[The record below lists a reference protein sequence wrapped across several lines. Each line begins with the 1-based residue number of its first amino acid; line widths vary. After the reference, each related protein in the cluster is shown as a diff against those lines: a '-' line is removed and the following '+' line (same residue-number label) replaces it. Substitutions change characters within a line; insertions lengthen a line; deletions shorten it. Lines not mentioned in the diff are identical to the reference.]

1 MTQSPNGLNGPMTQS
16 LNHSIPMTSVR
27 LIVNPVS
34 GRGRGA
40 RVAEQ
45 VSRMLHD
52 RGLPHELCL
61 SRSPADPTELARE
74 AVRNRADLVVGIGG
88 DGLINQIATELVG
101 SETTLGIIPVGV
113 GNDFARGLGIPLG
126 VEEACAVV
134 AQGRQQR
141 VDVGKVNERYFF
153 SVAVMGLAAQ
163 VNRRANRFQRVR
175 VSALYSALTVASVL
189 LDTPQSFTLEY
200 DGQTRRCYSWL
211 IAVANTWS
219 CGRGM
224 ALVPAAR
231 ADDGVLDACL
241 VNGMGKMELLYTFPR
256 VFRGRH
262 IYHTGIDTLRGR
274 TMTISADTAC
284 DLYADGER
292 MCPLPAVLTAV
303 PRALKV
309 VVPV

>member
-1 MTQSPNGLNGPMTQS
+1 MKT
-16 LNHSIPMTSVR
+16 VR

-45 VSRMLHD
+45 ASRMLHD
-52 RGLPHELCL
+52 RGLRHELCL
-61 SRSPADPTELARE
+61 SHSPPDPTELARE
-74 AVRNRADLVVGIGG
+74 AVRNRAHLVIGLGG
-88 DGLINQIATELVG
+88 DGLINQIANELVG
-101 SETTLGIIPVGV
+101 SETALGIIPTGV

-126 VEEACAVV
+126 IEEACAVL
-134 AQGRQQR
+134 AQGQTHRI
-141 VDVGKVNERYFF
+141 DVGQVNARYFF

-163 VNRRANRFQRVR
+163 VNRRANQCQRLR

-189 LDTPQSFTLEY
+189 LDTPQSFTLQY

-219 CGRGM
+219 CARGM

-231 ADDGVLDACL
+231 ADDGVLDACI
-241 VNGMGKMELLYTFPR
+241 VNGMGKVELLYTFPR

-262 IYHTGIDTLRGR
+262 IYHTGIETLRGR
-274 TMTISADTAC
+274 TITISADSAC
-284 DLYADGER
+284 ELYADGELIG
-292 MCPLPAVLTAV
+292 PLPAVLNAI
-303 PRALKV
+303 PQALKV
-309 VVPV
+309 VVP

>member
-1 MTQSPNGLNGPMTQS
+1 MN
-16 LNHSIPMTSVR
+16 SVR
-27 LIVNPVS
+27 LIVNPIS

-45 VSRMLHD
+45 VSRILRD
-52 RGLPHELCL
+52 RGLQHELCL
-61 SRSPADPTELARE
+61 SQSPADPTELTRE
-74 AVRNRADLVVGIGG
+74 AVRDRATLVVGIGG
-88 DGLINQIATELVG
+88 DGLINQIANELVG

-113 GNDFARGLGIPLG
+113 GNDIARGLGIPLG
-126 VEEACAVV
+126 IEDACAVV
-134 AQGRQQR
+134 AQGHPRR
-141 VDVGKVNERYFF
+141 VDVGQVNERYFF

-163 VNRRANRFQRVR
+163 VNRRANQFQRIR

-189 LDTPQSFTLEY
+189 LDMPRAFTVQY

-231 ADDGVLDACL
+231 ADDGMLDACI
-241 VNGMGKMELLYTFPR
+241 VNGMGKVELLYTFPR

-262 IYHTGIDTLRGR
+262 IYHTGIETLRGR
-274 TMTISADTAC
+274 TMTISADSAC
-284 DLYADGER
+284 DLYADGEHIG
-292 MCPLPAVLTAV
+292 PLPVVFTAI
-303 PRALKV
+303 PQALKV
-309 VVPV
+309 MAPLM

>member
-1 MTQSPNGLNGPMTQS
+1 MRTV
-16 LNHSIPMTSVR
+16 H

-45 VSRMLHD
+45 VSRILRD
-52 RGLPHELCL
+52 RGLQHELCL

-74 AVRNRADLVVGIGG
+74 AVRNRADLVIGIGG
-88 DGLINQIATELVG
+88 DGLINQIANELVG
-101 SETTLGIIPVGV
+101 SETALGIIPVGV

-134 AQGRQQR
+134 IQGHQRR
-141 VDVGKVNERYFF
+141 VDVGQVNGRYFF

-175 VSALYSALTVASVL
+175 VSALYSVLTVASVL
-189 LDTPQSFTLEY
+189 LDTPQSFTLQY
-200 DGQTRRCYSWL
+200 DGQTRHCYSWL

-219 CGRGM
+219 CARGM

-231 ADDGVLDACL
+231 ADDGVLDACI
-241 VNGMGKMELLYTFPR
+241 VNGMGKVELLYTFPR

-274 TMTISADTAC
+274 TMTISADSAC
-284 DLYADGER
+284 ELYADGER
-292 MCPLPAVLTAV
+292 IGPLPAVFNAV
-303 PRALKV
+303 PQALKV
-309 VVPV
+309 VVPLQKDALVRV